1 MPLTHSGPS
10 TPRRQAMFL
19 LICVFTYLFLSL
31 LVIEQGRT
39 IDSQRA
45 LIRDLF
51 GDSLELNSMKAREN
65 QQRRE

>member
-1 MPLTHSGPS
+1 MPLTHSGS
-10 TPRRQAMFL
+10 GTPRTQAMFL
-19 LICVFTYLFLSL
+19 LICVFAYLFLSL

-51 GDSLELNSMKAREN
+51 GDSLELTSMKARQN